1 MNKTINMKTIKT
13 IIPEGW
19 EIDKEKSTFEEIVLK
34 EIKKELPK
42 RWEDLEVIK
51 GAYTD
56 SDGDVYNYEKRP
68 LATNK
73 NTFATESQAKAS
85 IALAQL
91 SQLREVY
98 RGGWKPELLENGH
111 KYIIICHRGEIELCK
126 GYAYSIS
133 HFLSF
138 QSEEIRD
145 EFLTNFRE
153 LIIEAA
159 PLLFGEEIK

>member
-34 EIKKELPK
+34 QIKKELPK
-42 RWEDLEVIK
+42 TWRELKEINGWYFDQMSTISKYVH
-51 GAYTD
+51 GA
-56 SDGDVYNYEKRP
+56 P
-68 LATNK
+68 LAANK
-73 NTFATESQAKAS
+73 NTFATESQAKAA

-98 RGGWKPELLENGH
+98 RDGWKPELENGK
-111 KYIIICHRGEIELCK
+111 KYVILCEIIELCK

>member
-34 EIKKELPK
+34 QSKKELPK
-42 RWEDLEVIK
+42 TWRELKEINGWYVDQMSAIFKYVH
-51 GAYTD
+51 GA
-56 SDGDVYNYEKRP
+56 P
-68 LATNK
+68 LAANK
-73 NTFATESQAKAS
+73 NTFATESQAKAA

-98 RGGWKPELLENGH
+98 RDGWKPESENEY
-111 KYIIICHRGEIELCK
+111 KYIINCEK
-126 GYAYSIS
+126 GGLSIGMVYGHS
-133 HFLSF
+133 YFLSF
-138 QSEEIRD
+138 QSEEIAQ
-145 EFLTNFRE
+145 EFLTNFRD

-159 PLLFGEEIK
+159 PLLFGEEIKQ

>member
-1 MNKTINMKTIKT
+1 MSKTIKT
-13 IIPEGW
+13 RIPEGW

-34 EIKKELPK
+34 QSKKQLPK
-42 RWEDLEVIK
+42 RWEELEVIK
-51 GAYTD
+51 GAYAD
-56 SDGDVYNYEKRP
+56 SDGDVYSYKNKPY
-68 LATNK
+68 ATNK

-98 RGGWKPELLENGH
+98 RGGWKPVLLYGY
-111 KYIIICHRGEIELCK
+111 KYIISYESGKIVERVVVDTS
-126 GYAYSIS
+126 Y
-133 HFLSF
+133 FLSF

-145 EFLTNFRE
+145 EFYTNFRE

-159 PLLFGEEIK
+159 PLLFGEGIK

>member
-1 MNKTINMKTIKT
+1 MKTIKT

-34 EIKKELPK
+34 QSKKELPK
-42 RWEDLEVIK
+42 RWEDLEEVK
-51 GAYTD
+51 GSWVDEDCTI
-56 SDGDVYNYEKRP
+56 R
-68 LATNK
+68 TNK
-73 NTFATESQAKAS
+73 YLVDKDNRNVFVTESQAKAA

-91 SQLREVY
+91 SQLREIY
-98 RGGWKPELLENGH
+98 RGGWKPVLLYGY
-111 KYIIICHRGEIELCK
+111 KYIISYESGKIVK
-126 GYAYSIS
+126 KVVVDTSY
-133 HFLSF
+133 FLSF

-145 EFLTNFRE
+145 EFYTNFRE